1 MTVTS
6 PKFVVKIPEENIT
19 KKIEHSAKQCADMEF
34 REILCPYCGTP
45 LVTVTASMREGI
57 LIAKCQKCKA
67 ATPLN
72 LAYFYASKTYRRPP
86 VYSAELD
93 GN

>member
-19 KKIEHSAKQCADMEF
+19 KKIEHSAKQCAGMEF

-45 LVTVTASMREGI
+45 LVTVTASMREGMGC
-57 LIAKCQKCKA
+57 L
-67 ATPLN
+67 
-72 LAYFYASKTYRRPP
+72 YWSRERRIS
-86 VYSAELD
+86 V
-93 GN
+93 

>member
-6 PKFVVKIPEENIT
+6 PKFVVKIPEKHIT
-19 KKIEHSAKQCADMEF
+19 EKIEHSAKQCANMEF

-72 LAYFYASKTYRRPP
+72 LAYFYASKAYKRPS
-86 VYSAELD
+86 VHSAE
-93 GN
+93 

>member
-6 PKFVVKIPEENIT
+6 PKFVGNVPNEHIT

-34 REILCPYCGTP
+34 REILCPYCDTP

-72 LAYFYASKTYRRPP
+72 LAYFYASKTYKRPSA
-86 VYSAELD
+86 YSAE
-93 GN
+93 